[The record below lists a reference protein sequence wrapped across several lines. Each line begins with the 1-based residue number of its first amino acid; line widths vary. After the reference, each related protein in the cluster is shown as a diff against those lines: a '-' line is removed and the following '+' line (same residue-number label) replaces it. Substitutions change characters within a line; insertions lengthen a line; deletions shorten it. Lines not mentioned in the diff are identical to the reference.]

1 LTRTGA
7 TDPQQ
12 TNDISKSAPE
22 SGSSRRL
29 IKGPLGVARG
39 VLESRIDGAGLSF
52 VMQTEGSGSAHVPVE
67 FVARRVASG
76 APAGN
81 R

>member
-1 LTRTGA
+1 
-7 TDPQQ
+7 
-12 TNDISKSAPE
+12 
-22 SGSSRRL
+22 L